1 MFPAHLTRFTRS
13 WQSSLHRTHTPRSS
27 LNRARRRAPPLLRR
41 QNFASHSGLH
51 REAISE

>member
-1 MFPAHLTRFTRS
+1 MFQAHLTRFTRS

-41 QNFASHSGLH
+41 QNLASHSGLH
-51 REAISE
+51 CKTTS